1 MSQTTF
7 EPDQAWIREILPEG
21 IPLGASTLIS
31 GPGGSGKPLI
41 GFSVVDSWL
50 AAGGSVVVLLTNSGR
65 EFVVETMRELYG
77 TELEAAEERIAWVDF
92 DPEMDAT
99 TQAIE
104 AVGPREVRGNLLEP
118 EVWRETL
125 ETATGAVEQGDPGTL
140 VFGSALNLF
149 MFSETYGD
157 AMLSEFVEAAGAD
170 DDLTYLFTVSTSA
183 YADEIGQVEDAADTV
198 LTTRMDEG
206 TLRLRGVRSD
216 SVEVSTDE
224 LDVPF
229 TEAELGH
236 IKSVAEETRD
246 TLIPTIKDT

>member
-1 MSQTTF
+1 MADTTF
-7 EPDQAWIREILPEG
+7 EPDQEWIQQVLPDG
-21 IPLGASTLIS
+21 IPVGTSTLIS

-77 TELEAAEERIAWVDF
+77 TDLDAAAERIAWVDF
-92 DPEMDAT
+92 DPEMDPDVA
-99 TQAIE
+99 AIE
-104 AVGPREVRGNLLEP
+104 EVGPREVRGNLLDP

-125 ETATGAVEQGDPGTL
+125 ATATEAVEEGDPGTL

-149 MFSETYGD
+149 MFSETYGE
-157 AMLSEFVEAAGAD
+157 AMLSEFVDAAAAD

-183 YADEIGQVEDAADTV
+183 YADEIGEVEDAADTV
-198 LTTRMDEG
+198 LTTRMEDS

-216 SVEVSTDE
+216 SVSVSTDE

-229 TEAELGH
+229 TEEELNQ
-236 IKSVAEETRD
+236 IKSVAEETR
-246 TLIPTIKDT
+246 TTIIPTIKQT